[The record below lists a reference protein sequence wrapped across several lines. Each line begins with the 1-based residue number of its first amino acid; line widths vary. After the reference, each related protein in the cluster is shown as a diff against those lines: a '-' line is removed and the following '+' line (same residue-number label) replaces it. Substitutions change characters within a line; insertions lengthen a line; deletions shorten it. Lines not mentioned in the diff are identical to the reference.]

1 MFVEWTGC
9 ILIMAREREVVSVI
23 VPIVPGVPGVTL
35 SSDSSLCQCPVH
47 SSALNQCSAL
57 DKYSLE

>member
-35 SSDSSLCQCPVH
+35 SSDSSLCPVH
-47 SSALNQCSAL
+47 PSALNQCSAL
-57 DKYSLE
+57 DTCSLE